1 MNSELNFNSRF
12 IQEFTPDS
20 MAGATES
27 TIVYH
32 YTSPEAFLSIVQG
45 KSVRFSDL
53 RYMNDKSESF
63 FFVKRLLEFC
73 DENKEKYQHFID
85 VVNELLKENDY
96 NKIGNPRYTI
106 QRFSGIKN
114 GKTTEFYFLHK

>member
-73 DENKEKYQHFID
+73 DENKEKYQHFIVKQIFNVSD
-85 VVNELLKENDY
+85 LFP
-96 NKIGNPRYTI
+96 I
-106 QRFSGIKN
+106 
-114 GKTTEFYFLHK
+114 